1 VGQNLIVGF
10 VMSGGSKPI
19 LLRAVGP
26 QLKAFGLTDAHP
38 DPVLELYDGNS
49 RILAQNDDWGGEAAL
64 AATFSRV
71 GAFALESRSLDAA
84 LTRSVEGGGTALI
97 KGNGS
102 GVVLVELYDAG
113 AGNSPRLA
121 NVSARNHVGT
131 GGDLLIAGFVVDGV
145 GPKTV
150 LIRAV
155 GPTLAAF
162 GVQGALADP
171 RLQIFQGERLVAEN
185 DDWSPSLA
193 TAFGRVGAF
202 QLVAG
207 SLDAALTLTLQP
219 GAYTAQITGVNGG
232 TGEAL
237 VEIYELGN

>member
-1 VGQNLIVGF
+1 
-10 VMSGGSKPI
+10 M

-26 QLKAFGLTDAHP
+26 RMEVFGLTDAHP
-38 DPVLELYDGNS
+38 DPRVELYEGVTL
-49 RILAQNDDWGGEAAL
+49 IAQNDDWGGSAAL
-64 AATFSRV
+64 ANGFASV
-71 GAFALESRSLDAA
+71 GAFTLEAGGKDAALSRSL
-84 LTRSVEGGGTALI
+84 SGGHSAHI

-113 AGNSPRLA
+113 AGTSSRLT
-121 NVSARNHVGT
+121 NVSARNRVGVS
-131 GGDLLIAGFVVDGV
+131 DLLIAGFFIDGT
-145 GPKTV
+145 GPKSV

-162 GVQGALADP
+162 GVTDVLANP
-171 RLQIFQGERLVAEN
+171 KLQIFSGERLVAEN
-185 DDWSPSLA
+185 DNWASSLA
-193 TAFGRVGAF
+193 TVFGQVGAF

-219 GAYTAQITGVNGG
+219 GPYTAQIAGVDGG

-237 VEIYELGN
+237 VEIYELEN

>member
-1 VGQNLIVGF
+1 VFKGF
-10 VMSGGSKPI
+10 
-19 LLRAVGP
+19 
-26 QLKAFGLTDAHP
+26 
-38 DPVLELYDGNS
+38 
-49 RILAQNDDWGGEAAL
+49 
-64 AATFSRV
+64 
-71 GAFALESRSLDAA
+71 
-84 LTRSVEGGGTALI
+84 
-97 KGNGS
+97 GS

-145 GPKTV
+145 GPKSV

-162 GVQGALADP
+162 GVQGTLADP
-171 RLQIFQGERLVAEN
+171 KLQIFQGERLVAEN

-202 QLVAG
+202 SLVAG